1 MQETNIKEIELVV
14 NNYKTLV
21 KRSQDLK
28 IFKHIGNQNFLNFV
42 TMDKFID
49 IVILKENGEDQIW
62 NISLRAIL
70 KACILVCHTNNE
82 RENNDLLKLLDYS
95 RVELVKKFKD
105 TIKFIK
111 SLNNTDYSYDIEVIK
126 EGLQYIKYN
135 TNYSES
141 FLQNFKSKTKF
152 LEILK
157 D

>member
-1 MQETNIKEIELVV
+1 M
-14 NNYKTLV
+14 
-21 KRSQDLK
+21 
-28 IFKHIGNQNFLNFV
+28 
-42 TMDKFID
+42 
-49 IVILKENGEDQIW
+49 
-62 NISLRAIL
+62 
-70 KACILVCHTNNE
+70 CILVCHTNNE